1 MPVVMA
7 LRLVEIS
14 EAPEFHAI
22 VDYLLR
28 DHVSHIVPFGRM
40 ILVATFIP
48 PSKRGSIY
56 VPQKSQ
62 QEGQYQGNIGLVL
75 KLGESAFKFDGEA
88 VGATWEG
95 PTAKV
100 GDYVMF
106 KFSNSR
112 EFYLNGVSVRWIE
125 DRAIEA
131 RVDGGDLA
139 AYY

>member
-1 MPVVMA
+1 LWRHHACCDGTAARRDQRSPGIPRDRRLPVARSRFAHRSV
-7 LRLVEIS
+7 R
-14 EAPEFHAI
+14 PH
-22 VDYLLR
+22 D
-28 DHVSHIVPFGRM
+28 PG
-40 ILVATFIP
+40 
-48 PSKRGSIY
+48 GSIY

-75 KLGESAFKFDGEA
+75 KLGESAFKFDGET